1 MYYPPMTNLPVENS
15 AANDPC
21 PRRGAMKQ
29 VDGEYRAKL
38 IILAE
43 EDRLTAETSG
53 HCWLTTRHGLNSAN
67 SGSPAYSHLLVV
79 RDVLQQSVHHPTF
92 HH

>member
-1 MYYPPMTNLPVENS
+1 MTNLPVENS
-15 AANDPC
+15 AVNDPC

-43 EDRLTAETSG
+43 EDRLTTETK
-53 HCWLTTRHGLNSAN
+53 RA
-67 SGSPAYSHLLVV
+67 LLAHNEAWI
-79 RDVLQQSVHHPTF
+79 DF
-92 HH
+92 CK

>member
-1 MYYPPMTNLPVENS
+1 MADFTYYPPMTNLPVENS

-43 EDRLTAETSG
+43 EDRLTTETK
-53 HCWLTTRHGLNSAN
+53 RA
-67 SGSPAYSHLLVV
+67 LLAHNEAWI
-79 RDVLQQSVHHPTF
+79 DF
-92 HH
+92 CK

>member
-1 MYYPPMTNLPVENS
+1 MYYPPMTNLPVENP

-43 EDRLTAETSG
+43 EDRLTTETKRS
-53 HCWLTTRHGLNSAN
+53 
-67 SGSPAYSHLLVV
+67 LLA
-79 RDVLQQSVHHPTF
+79 HNEAWF
-92 HH
+92 EFCK